1 MHFRKRVMRQSYL
14 QKHFQY
20 RNEAQSHTKQH
31 TSNQCNVFNWMMILL
46 TEANKFLSYLQIW
59 NIILFALEMNGL
71 LIGCSW
77 PAHELLIIF
86 ARHLIYRGQ
95 KSMKQLSS
103 SALYSKSLFS
113 FSIRKLIWFS
123 YLIPI
128 QRKHNG
134 QIRIHLSINWTRVN
148 NILIWLLFLYA
159 VIFVYI
165 ASILP
170 AFYILIYTLFVVA
183 QKSHSNVP
191 PMDMSF
197 SPHAKLSCASVN
209 KLRERQKKNISQ
221 IKQTS
226 NISQMHPRK
235 WTSYRE
241 PFSCNWIYRYRLS
254 WNFRPTMC
262 VCIAWKM
269 RALEAHLH
277 SVDRRN
283 IYENPTRKKKYH
295 KTYSP
300 QLLLFDFVFSWK
312 HSNSTVPCKSRRSCE
327 NGLTASA
334 LYRYDALD
342 IRSYY
347 QCPKNYLALEWTN
360 HTKNSMSQWEK
371 AV

>member
-113 FSIRKLIWFS
+113 FSIRKLIWFP

-209 KLRERQKKNISQ
+209 KLRERQKKKHQSDKTNEQYFTNASSEMDILPWAFFVQLNLSIPVKLKFSANDVRLHCLKNACAWSSSTLGRSSEYLWKPHKKEKIPQNIFASIILVRFCFLLKTFKFYRSMQ
-221 IKQTS
+221 ISAKLW
-226 NISQMHPRK
+226 K
-235 WTSYRE
+235 WSD
-241 PFSCNWIYRYRLS
+241 S
-254 WNFRPTMC
+254 FRS
-262 VCIAWKM
+262 
-269 RALEAHLH
+269 L
-277 SVDRRN
+277 
-283 IYENPTRKKKYH
+283 
-295 KTYSP
+295 
-300 QLLLFDFVFSWK
+300 
-312 HSNSTVPCKSRRSCE
+312 
-327 NGLTASA
+327 
-334 LYRYDALD
+334 
-342 IRSYY
+342 
-347 QCPKNYLALEWTN
+347 
-360 HTKNSMSQWEK
+360 
-371 AV
+371 